1 MPTKTPTP
9 SDFPSELTVTVTPA
23 PPSPSQSTSPAPN
36 ILLLLHGLGDTAASF
51 TKFAEAIRLPET
63 TIVTVQGT
71 APLPFD
77 LGGFHWGDDVSFDS
91 ATGAL
96 DMDAGLTRSTR
107 ILVSDVV
114 RGTLVQKCGY
124 ALREIMVLGF
134 GQGGMAALAI
144 ARELGLKGSGN
155 TDSGEVGALSGVISI
170 GAPYPLSGSRVGD
183 KNRSPVLLVAGRDSV
198 AVSDEAVRRT
208 KQVFE
213 FVEVSRYARKGDGMP
228 SNREEMLPVMQFFAR
243 RLRSRQGVPEGKV
256 FGPGDSPT
264 HRSHWGFM
272 INKPGNLEFGD
283 LLQVEI
289 IDAGR
294 LWYGFAPRYATKIV
308 DKAAV
313 GMCKI
318 ADLTSQQ
325 RHDAIKV
332 IEKEPAPKN
341 SIGRCQDWIFDALLA
356 LEIEEL
362 VPSGTSA
369 FWKGMIGRPAR
380 EVAAACGTQWTA
392 FA

>member
-1 MPTKTPTP
+1 MPTKNPTP
-9 SDFPSELTVTVTPA
+9 SDFPSDLTVTVTPA

-77 LGGFHWGDDVSFDS
+77 LGGSHWGDDVSFDS

-96 DMDAGLTRSTR
+96 DMDAGLTRSTKK
-107 ILVSDVV
+107 LVSEVV

-144 ARELGLKGSGN
+144 ARELGLRGN
-155 TDSGEVGALSGVISI
+155 SNLGSGEVGTLSGVISI

-183 KNRSPVLLVAGRDSV
+183 KNRTPVLLVAGRDSV

-213 FVEVSRYARKGDGMP
+213 FVENMAYNLSI
-228 SNREEMLPVMQFFAR
+228 E
-243 RLRSRQGVPEGKV
+243 V

-283 LLQVEI
+283 LLQVEV
-289 IDAGR
+289 IDADR
-294 LWYGFAPRYATKIV
+294 LWYGFAPRYATKII

-332 IEKEPAPKN
+332 IEKEPAPRD
-341 SIGRCQDWIFDALLA
+341 SIGRCQDWTFDALLS

-362 VPSGTSA
+362 VPPGTSE

-380 EVAAACGTQWTA
+380 EVAAACGTKWTA
-392 FA
+392 F

>member
-1 MPTKTPTP
+1 MPTKNPTP
-9 SDFPSELTVTVTPA
+9 SDFPSDLTVTVTPA

-51 TKFAEAIRLPET
+51 TRFAEAIRLPET

-77 LGGFHWGDDVSFDS
+77 LGGSHWGDDVSFDS

-96 DMDAGLTRSTR
+96 DMDAGLTRSTKK
-107 ILVSDVV
+107 LVSEVV

-144 ARELGLKGSGN
+144 ARELGLRGN
-155 TDSGEVGALSGVISI
+155 GNLGSGEVGTLSGVISI

-183 KNRSPVLLVAGRDSV
+183 KNRTPVLLVAGRDSV

-243 RLRSRQGVPEGKV
+243 RLRSRQGVPEG
-256 FGPGDSPT
+256 S
-264 HRSHWGFM
+264 
-272 INKPGNLEFGD
+272 
-283 LLQVEI
+283 VEI
-289 IDAGR
+289 
-294 LWYGFAPRYATKIV
+294 
-308 DKAAV
+308 
-313 GMCKI
+313 
-318 ADLTSQQ
+318 
-325 RHDAIKV
+325 
-332 IEKEPAPKN
+332 N
-341 SIGRCQDWIFDALLA
+341 
-356 LEIEEL
+356 
-362 VPSGTSA
+362 
-369 FWKGMIGRPAR
+369 
-380 EVAAACGTQWTA
+380 
-392 FA
+392 

>member
-9 SDFPSELTVTVTPA
+9 SDFPSDLTVTVTP
-23 PPSPSQSTSPAPN
+23 PPSPSQSTTPAPN

-63 TIVTVQGT
+63 IIVTIQGT

-96 DMDAGLTRSTR
+96 DMDAGLTRSTKT
-107 ILVSDVV
+107 LVSVV
-114 RGTLVQKCGY
+114 RETLVQKCGY
-124 ALREIMVLGF
+124 ALREIMMLGF
-134 GQGGMAALAI
+134 GQGGMAALAV
-144 ARELGLKGSGN
+144 ARELGLKGNGN
-155 TDSGEVGALSGVISI
+155 GEVGTLSGVISI
-170 GAPYPLSGSRVGD
+170 GAPYPLSGSRAGD

-198 AVSDEAVRRT
+198 AVSDEANMAYNLSI
-208 KQVFE
+208 E
-213 FVEVSRYARKGDGMP
+213 
-228 SNREEMLPVMQFFAR
+228 
-243 RLRSRQGVPEGKV
+243 V

-283 LLQVEI
+283 LLQVEV
-289 IDAGR
+289 IDSDR
-294 LWYGFAPRYATKIV
+294 LWYGFAPRYATKII

-332 IEKEPAPKN
+332 IEKEPAPRD
-341 SIGRCQDWIFDALLA
+341 SIGRCQDWTFDALLS

-362 VPSGTSA
+362 VPSGTSE

-380 EVAAACGTQWTA
+380 EVAAACGTNWTA
-392 FA
+392 F